1 MRGGASLLSTLMAL
15 IFNAALVALP
25 FTVLGAWTA
34 YRDGDVYKY
43 TLTPEAIAGTRAKL
57 DRTIAAMIPVEADT
71 RAAWGRAIERE
82 INEGDYHA
90 ARGLL
95 LAAPAVLP
103 SSEANR
109 LKTTLP
115 PNAPDDQIAAAA
127 LAYLPED
134 VQDRYAT
141 PVAANAF
148 MVIGDLRDLTR
159 DAQAWVQG
167 QATDEFTFILNGL
180 GVALQGGDEIARAR
194 DGASVIKVA
203 RRTGKLS
210 AGFTEYL
217 QRRCFAAVPPAR
229 LKADLAEALA
239 KAPVGGEEAA
249 VAAAFQKSLDPVSYL
264 RLLEDLGEIQV
275 MAQAAGATVAAEL
288 LQHAQTGADLGK
300 LHLVAQGGDRA
311 WFVAKRAGA
320 PDLLKAARG
329 TLQYTPP
336 MLAVY
341 GALALNLIALALA
354 ALLTIIDAATPR
366 PPVFDLDERDA
377 DALSV

>member
-1 MRGGASLLSTLMAL
+1 MRAGATLLSSFLAL
-15 IFNAALVALP
+15 LFNAALLALP

-43 TLTPEAIAGTRAKL
+43 TLTPEAISGTRAKL
-57 DRTIAAMIPVEADT
+57 DRTIAGMIPIDGDM
-71 RAAWGRAIERE
+71 RGAWGRAIERE

-90 ARGLL
+90 AQGLL
-95 LAAPAVLP
+95 LAAPAILP

-109 LKTTLP
+109 LKTQLP
-115 PNAPDDQIAAAA
+115 PDARDDQIAAAA
-127 LAYLPED
+127 LAFLPED

-148 MVIGDLRDLTR
+148 MVLGDLRDLTR
-159 DAQAWVQG
+159 DAQAWAQG
-167 QATDEFTFILNGL
+167 QRTDEFTFILNGL
-180 GVALQGGDEIARAR
+180 GVALQGGDENARAR

-210 AGFTEYL
+210 PGFTEYL
-217 QRRCFAAVPPAR
+217 KRRSFAAVPPAR
-229 LKADLAEALA
+229 LKQNLAEALS

-249 VAAAFQKSLDPVSYL
+249 VAAAFQKSLDPIGYL
-264 RLLEDLGEIQV
+264 RLTEDLGEIQA
-275 MAQAAGATVAAEL
+275 MAHAAGATVAAEL
-288 LQHAQTGADLGK
+288 LQHAQNGADLGK

-320 PDLLKAARG
+320 EILLNAARG
-329 TLQYTPP
+329 TLQFTPP

-341 GALALNLIALALA
+341 GALALNLIALVFAACMTLA
-354 ALLTIIDAATPR
+354 EAASHAWPK
-366 PPVFDLDERDA
+366 DLAEHDPA
-377 DALSV
+377 VLQA